1 MAAFEVNIGKLTQN
15 AEALGELVEQFER
28 EVNAMCGVEERL
40 HSKWQGTA
48 HSAFHKAFQ
57 QDIKQMKGFGRQVGS
72 FARYAAMAA
81 SRYQRAENRAIHAI
95 DGSLGIAGLIGINAV
110 AWRELF
116 NVPLIILPRI
126 LEIPGHVAVDPQEL
140 MAASSELASCAAK
153 LNGILN
159 SMLEL
164 VRSVT
169 SFWTG
174 EAAAAFLTK
183 FLGLQDDMQKIV
195 RMVQEHAD
203 DLSRIAASY
212 LKAEQE
218 NVSDFSGLSADV
230 IV

>member
-15 AEALGELVEQFER
+15 VQSLGELAEQFHV
-28 EVNAMCGVEERL
+28 EVAAMRDVEERL

-57 QDIKQMKGFGRQVGS
+57 QDIRQMNGFYHLVLT
-72 FARYAAMAA
+72 FARRAAKAVN
-81 SRYQRAENRAIHAI
+81 RYQLAENRAINAI
-95 DGSLGIAGLIGINAV
+95 DGSLGIAGLIGIDAV
-110 AWRELF
+110 AWRDLF

-126 LEIPGHVAVDPQEL
+126 LEIPGYVAVDPQEL
-140 MAASSELASCAAK
+140 MAASSELTACAAK

-174 EAAAAFLTK
+174 EAVAAFLTK